1 MPQGNVQAKRLCLNM
16 NVWLFGEQ
24 KMTIC
29 T

>member
-1 MPQGNVQAKRLCLNM
+1 M